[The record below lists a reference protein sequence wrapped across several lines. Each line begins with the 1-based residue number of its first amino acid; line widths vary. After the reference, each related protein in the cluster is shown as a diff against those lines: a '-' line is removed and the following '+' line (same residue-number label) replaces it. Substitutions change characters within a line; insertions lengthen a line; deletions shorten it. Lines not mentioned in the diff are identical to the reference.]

1 LKNNKTMT
9 EKRLNE
15 KESLELIIRMI
26 RNTQQNIGVG
36 NGNQFIVWGVS
47 ILAVSLI
54 YVVLDIMTTNMPINF
69 VWFFIPVFGYIWN
82 KAITKNEK
90 VFTHMDKLLKLTWGV
105 CGVLCIS
112 TPIIIILINHFAS
125 EFLIFSVGSFFSI
138 IPIVEIIIVS
148 IGISVSGVILNSKYI
163 IIAGIVGF
171 AISFFTQ
178 LRIPH
183 IIPIAYALWSLTC
196 LIIPGLILKYK
207 TK

>member
-1 LKNNKTMT
+1 MT

-15 KESLELIIRMI
+15 KESLELITRMI
-26 RNTQQNIGVG
+26 RNTQQNIGEG
-36 NGNQFIVWGVS
+36 NYNQFRVWGAS

-54 YVVLDIMTTNMPINF
+54 YVVLDIMTTNIPVNF
-69 VWFFIPVFGYIWN
+69 VWFFIPVLGYIWN
-82 KAITKNEK
+82 KALTKNKK

-105 CGVLCIS
+105 CRILCIS
-112 TPIIIILINHFAS
+112 TPIIIILISCFAN

-148 IGISVSGVILNSKYI
+148 LGISASGVTLNSKYI
-163 IIAGIVGF
+163 IIAGIMGF
-171 AISFFTQ
+171 ALSFFTQ

-183 IIPIAYALWSLTC
+183 IIPITYALWSLTC
-196 LIIPGLILKYK
+196 LILPGLIFNYK